1 MTSILFAISVFVGAV
16 IILGVFRPKTK
27 KRAPLGYISPKEN
40 GEKMLDSAWVVQA
53 EKELIRKQLRG
64 EVKWKQ

>member
-16 IILGVFRPKTK
+16 IVLGAFRPKTR
-27 KRAPLGYISPKEN
+27 KREIGYISPSNVEPKILE
-40 GEKMLDSAWVVQA
+40 SAWVVKA
-53 EKELIRKQLRG
+53 EKELLKKQLRG